1 MPGAH
6 VIQARCCQPVLS
18 LSRERESY
26 ATDFQ
31 QDPTEQGYWQIPKNP
46 PGYVGEI
53 KNVVLCVIHWTRKA
67 TTSVKESQIRLNFP
81 NLSRAFLALTTFP
94 VSPDL
99 SLMMLREVRYN
110 AACKDHAGWL
120 CPKNKAAPQPGR
132 TTEVFPAITK
142 GAFFTRKSSSP
153 NSLQYE

>member
-26 ATDFQ
+26 TADFQ
-31 QDPTEQGYWQIPKNP
+31 QDPTEQGYWQLPKNP
-46 PGYVGEI
+46 SGYLGEI
-53 KNVVLCVIHWTRKA
+53 QNVVLCVIHWTPKP
-67 TTSVKESQIRLNFP
+67 TTSVKESQLRLNFP
-81 NLSRAFLALTTFP
+81 SLSRAFPALTTFP

-99 SLMMLREVRYN
+99 SLMMSREVRYN

-142 GAFFTRKSSSP
+142 GAFFHKETQLPK
-153 NSLQYE
+153 